1 MAHRRKKTIE
11 GGSAPVQLSLIIT
24 PMLDMSFQ
32 ILAFFI
38 MTYHPSALEGHI
50 AGTLAPP
57 EQVKTKGPNN
67 EINPLEDPLSVPED
81 DLLPNEALQIKIKA
95 VAKGQEI
102 GSRLE
107 GQPSQLYIKQVADA
121 QPVMLADMLAD
132 GNVDFET
139 ALKRLDLKLK
149 EIVKESP
156 PLKPGE
162 TSKLAVKIEGD
173 TDLRQQYIMAVYDTC
188 KKSGFGKLHLV
199 PPPVL
204 KTTLM
209 K

>member
-1 MAHRRKKTIE
+1 MAHRRKRNIE
-11 GGSAPVQLSLIIT
+11 GGSVATNLGLIIT

-57 EQVKTKGPNN
+57 EQHKTKGEKNDV
-67 EINPLEDPLSVPED
+67 NPLEDPLSVPEE
-81 DLLPNEALQIKIKA
+81 DLLPNEALQVKIKA
-95 VAKGQEI
+95 VVRGQEI

-121 QPVMLADMLAD
+121 QPVMLADTD
-132 GNVDFET
+132 VDFDV
-139 ALKRLDLKLK
+139 ALKRLEQKLK

-156 PLKPGE
+156 PLNAGE
-162 TSKLAVKIEGD
+162 KNNLSVKIEGD
-173 TDLRQQYIMAVYDTC
+173 TDLRQQYIMAVYDAC
-188 KKSGFGKLHLV
+188 KRGGFGKLHLV